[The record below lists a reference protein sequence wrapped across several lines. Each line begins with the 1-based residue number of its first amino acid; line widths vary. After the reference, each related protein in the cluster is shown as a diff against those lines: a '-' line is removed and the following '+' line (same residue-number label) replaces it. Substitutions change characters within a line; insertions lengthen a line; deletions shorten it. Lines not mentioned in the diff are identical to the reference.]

1 MAAIGQEAREG
12 RSSRTRASIKAI
24 EPAPTATAMGRS
36 SRSGRRRQAR
46 TLSGEG
52 SKAGMAPGTMVFVG
66 ERKCERAR
74 VDIFDYNA
82 EQLSE
87 TQDVELSQCFEQA
100 LAENSVTW
108 INVNGIHDVGLIER
122 LGEHFGLHPMTLED
136 LVNTSQRPKL
146 EEFGHYLL
154 IVMKMMEFERSSAS
168 ISIEHLS
175 LIVAENVVLSFL
187 EDEGD
192 VFDSLRARIRKG
204 KGRIRQLKADY
215 LAYAMMDTVV
225 DHYFQAIE
233 QIGDHI
239 EEIDDKIL
247 EDPSPDDIQ
256 DIHYLKRDVLTLR
269 KAAWPCREV
278 ISAIEK
284 GSSPV
289 LTNSTRV
296 YWRDL
301 YDHTIQVIDMVE
313 TYRDILGGM
322 HDTYLSSL
330 SNRMNEV
337 MKTLTIISSIF
348 IPLTFIA
355 GVYGMNFEN
364 MPELRWRLGYQAT
377 LGLMVLIGAGL
388 ALYFRRRRWL

>member
-1 MAAIGQEAREG
+1 
-12 RSSRTRASIKAI
+12 
-24 EPAPTATAMGRS
+24 MGRS
-36 SRSGRRRQAR
+36 SRSRRRREAR
-46 TLSGEG
+46 TVG
-52 SKAGMAPGTMVFVG
+52 SSTKAGLSPGTMVFVG
-66 ERKCERAR
+66 ERKCARSR
-74 VDIFDYNA
+74 VDIIDYNV
-82 EQLSE
+82 EQVSE
-87 TQDVELSQCFEQA
+87 AQDVEVDQCFQLA
-100 LAENSVTW
+100 LADNSVTW
-108 INVNGIHDVGLIER
+108 INVNGIHDVALIES
-122 LGEHFGLHPMTLED
+122 LGQHFGLHPMTLED
-136 LVNTSQRPKL
+136 LVNTTQRPKV

-154 IVMKMMEFERSSAS
+154 IVMKMMEFDRSNSA
-168 ISIEHLS
+168 ISIEHVS
-175 LIVAENVVLSFL
+175 LILGDNVVLSFL

-192 VFDSLRARIRKG
+192 VFNSLRQRLRTG
-204 KGRIRQLKADY
+204 MGRIRHMKADY
-215 LAYAMMDTVV
+215 LAYALMDAVV

-233 QIGDHI
+233 QIGDRI

-284 GSSPV
+284 GESPV
-289 LTNSTRV
+289 LTASTKV

-355 GVYGMNFEN
+355 GVYGMNFEH
-364 MPELRWRLGYQAT
+364 MPELRWRLGYQGA
-377 LGLMVLIGAGL
+377 LALMSLIGVSL
-388 ALYFRRRRWL
+388 VIYFRRKRWL

>member
-1 MAAIGQEAREG
+1 
-12 RSSRTRASIKAI
+12 
-24 EPAPTATAMGRS
+24 MGRF
-36 SRSGRRRQAR
+36 SRSGRRRQVH
-46 TLSGEG
+46 TVGGG
-52 SKAGMAPGTMVFVG
+52 SKAGLAPGTMVFVG
-66 ERKCERAR
+66 ERKCERTR

-82 EQLSE
+82 EQLNE
-87 TQDVELSQCFEQA
+87 VQDVELSQCFEQA

-108 INVNGIHDVGLIER
+108 INVNGIHDLALIES
-122 LGEHFGLHPMTLED
+122 LGQHFGLHPMTLED
-136 LVNTSQRPKL
+136 LVNTTQRPKL
-146 EEFGHYLL
+146 EEFEYYLL

-175 LIVAENVVLSFL
+175 LIVGENVVLSFL

-192 VFDSLRARIRKG
+192 IFDSLRERLRKD
-204 KGRIRQLKADY
+204 KGRIRKLKADY
-215 LAYAMMDTVV
+215 LAYALMDTVV

-233 QIGDHI
+233 QIGDRI

-284 GSSPV
+284 ATSPV
-289 LTNSTRV
+289 LTASTRV

-301 YDHTIQVIDMVE
+301 YDHSIQVIDMVE

-364 MPELRWRLGYQAT
+364 MPELRWRLGYHGA
-377 LGLMVLIGAGL
+377 LAVMLMIGVSLLI
-388 ALYFRRRRWL
+388 YFRRRRWL

>member
-1 MAAIGQEAREG
+1 
-12 RSSRTRASIKAI
+12 
-24 EPAPTATAMGRS
+24 
-36 SRSGRRRQAR
+36 
-46 TLSGEG
+46 
-52 SKAGMAPGTMVFVG
+52 MAPGTMVFVG

-100 LAENSVTW
+100 LAGNSVTW

-192 VFDSLRARIRKG
+192 VFDSLRERIRKG

-215 LAYAMMDTVV
+215 LAYALMATVV

-289 LTNSTRV
+289 LTDSTRV